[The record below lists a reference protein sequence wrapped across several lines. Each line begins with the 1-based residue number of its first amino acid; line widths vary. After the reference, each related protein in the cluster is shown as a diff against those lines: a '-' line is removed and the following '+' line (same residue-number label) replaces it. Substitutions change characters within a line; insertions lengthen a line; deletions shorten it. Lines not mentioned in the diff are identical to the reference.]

1 MARIISFAIGAI
13 AAMLFCMPG
22 RSLAAVANISVL
34 YTGDTHGHLKSFIYD
49 SVKPVGGVAKRAIYF
64 QDRRKHAKMNWLM
77 LDSGNAISG
86 TPLSDIF
93 QGYIDIEAMNRLGYD
108 AMALGEHEFDYGVGV
123 LKQRISEAKFPVLC
137 ANVTYTD
144 TGKPFTKPYT
154 IIERD
159 GVKIAIIGLIT
170 GDLDKRVAPENFTGL
185 SVADPIET
193 ARVLI
198 PQLQQQAELIFCLT
212 HLGVNEDIKLA
223 TQVPGINLVVGGM
236 SNSELQD
243 GIYAL
248 DALIV
253 QAGMFGRNVGQLKL
267 SFEHGD
273 QGRLKMR
280 FCQNELVLMDGRY
293 ADNSNYVS
301 WLNSFQP
308 QFQEKM
314 GTLVGNS
321 AARMDNRMVGSFETE
336 LGNYVCD
343 VLKDS
348 LGADAALL
356 PASFFNSAMPN
367 GVITLGDLFM
377 LMPYDHYGVVV
388 NVTGAEL
395 QQVMNEAAN
404 NLGKPGFSQV
414 SGVSYD
420 LYGGKAYEVAIGDQ
434 KIDPYGRY
442 KLATSDYLAT
452 GALGYATLGT
462 VSDVHYSGRLI
473 RDMVRQHLASGQV
486 ANAAIY
492 KRIRLVASAPEAGTV
507 AETTPEP
514 QPPAGERSSPP
525 PASDETASPPP
536 AEQPAAQTPTE
547 QPASGQPSSGEA
559 GTPSDS
565 TRYDRNGE
573 PMTDQPAIKD
583 EVITDTGSDLP
594 AAEQPPAEQPQ
605 AQPPAETPS
614 ASTQPPSG
622 ATSGETIGR
631 AQASKNGLDYE
642 FFLVQTDRGYEFH
655 LNVSNHGTEPV
666 QLDFPTSER
675 FDFQAYSGTDLLWSY
690 NTNRFFVQSQ
700 QSDTVAP
707 GETLTYRGEW
717 NGLTNEK
724 LPLPAVELH
733 FVATH
738 SISGAPVE
746 LSFNARLQ
754 K

>member
-13 AAMLFCMPG
+13 AAMLVCMPVHCF
-22 RSLAAVANISVL
+22 AAIANISVL

-64 QDRRKHAKMNWLM
+64 QDRRKHAKMNWLV
-77 LDSGNAISG
+77 LDSGNAMSG

-108 AMALGEHEFDYGVGV
+108 AMGLGEREFDYGVAV

-144 TGKPFTKPYT
+144 SGKPFTKPYT
-154 IIERD
+154 IIER
-159 GVKIAIIGLIT
+159 GGIKIAILGLVT
-170 GDLDKRVAPENFTGL
+170 GDLDKRVAPENFAGL

-193 ARVLI
+193 ARVLV
-198 PQLQQQAELIFCLT
+198 PQLQQQAELVFCLT

-243 GIYAL
+243 GIYATE
-248 DALIV
+248 ALIV
-253 QAGMFGRNVGQLKL
+253 QAGMFGRYVGQLKL

-280 FCQNELVLMDGRY
+280 FCQNELVPMDGRY
-293 ADNSNYVS
+293 ADNSNYVA
-301 WLNSFQP
+301 WLSSFQP
-308 QFQEKM
+308 QLQEKM
-314 GTLVGNS
+314 GTLIGSS

-356 PASFFNSAMPN
+356 PASFFNTSMPE

-377 LMPYDHYGVVV
+377 MMPYDHYGVVV
-388 NVTGAEL
+388 NLTGAEL

-404 NLGKPGFSQV
+404 NLGKPGFSQI
-414 SGVSYD
+414 SGVSFD
-420 LYGGKAYEVAIGDQ
+420 LYGGKAYEVAIGDT

-442 KLATSDYLAT
+442 KLATSDYLAS

-462 VSDVHYSGRLI
+462 ISDIQYSGRLI

-492 KRIRLVASAPEAGTV
+492 KRIRLVALAPEAGTG
-507 AETTPEP
+507 AEAAPEN
-514 QPPAGERSSPP
+514 PPATEESSSPP
-525 PASDETASPPP
+525 AAIEEPPSAPPSTEEPANETPPSES
-536 AEQPAAQTPTE
+536 A
-547 QPASGQPSSGEA
+547 A
-559 GTPSDS
+559 GTDS

-573 PMTDQPAIKD
+573 PLPEQPVIKD

-594 AAEQPPAEQPQ
+594 TAEQPPTEETP
-605 AQPPAETPS
+605 AQPPEETPP
-614 ASTQPPSG
+614 ATAEPPSG
-622 ATSGETIGR
+622 ASFGEAIGR
-631 AQASKNGLDYE
+631 AVASQNGLDYE

-655 LNVSNHGTEPV
+655 LNVINHSTDSV

-675 FDFQAYSGTDLLWSY
+675 FDFRVYDGTNMLWSY
-690 NTNRFFVQSQ
+690 NTNHFFVQSQ
-700 QSDTVAP
+700 QSDTIAP

-717 NGLTNEK
+717 KGLTNEK
-724 LPLPAVELH
+724 QPLPAVELH

-738 SISGAPVE
+738 AISGAPVE

>member
-13 AAMLFCMPG
+13 AAVLFGMPG

-34 YTGDTHGHLKSFIYD
+34 YTGDTRGHLKSFMYD

-64 QDRRKHAKMNWLM
+64 QDRRKHAKMNWLV

-108 AMALGEHEFDYGVGV
+108 AMALGEHEFDYGVGI

-137 ANVTYTD
+137 ANVTYSD

-159 GVKIAIIGLIT
+159 GLKIAIIGLVT

-193 ARVLI
+193 ARVLV
-198 PQLQQQAELIFCLT
+198 PQLQQQAELVFCLT

-280 FCQNELVLMDGRY
+280 FCQNDLVLMDGRY
-293 ADNSNYVS
+293 ADNTNYIS

-377 LMPYDHYGVVV
+377 LMPFDHYGVIV
-388 NVTGAEL
+388 NLTGAEL

-414 SGVSYD
+414 SGVSFD
-420 LYGGKAYEVAIGDQ
+420 LYGGKAYEVAISDQ

-442 KLATSDYLAT
+442 KLATSDYLAS

-462 VSDVHYSGRLI
+462 VSDVQYSGRLI

-492 KRIRLVASAPEAGTV
+492 KRIRLVASAPEAGTGTV
-507 AETTPEP
+507 AEATPESQP
-514 QPPAGERSSPP
+514 PAEESSTPPAGE
-525 PASDETASPPP
+525 ETAAAPP
-536 AEQPAAQTPTE
+536 AEQPSAETPAAQPET
-547 QPASGQPSSGEA
+547 

-573 PMTDQPAIKD
+573 PMTDQPAIQD

-594 AAEQPPAEQPQ
+594 AAEQPAEEQPQ
-605 AQPPAETPS
+605 AQPPVETPPAES
-614 ASTQPPSG
+614 QPPSG
-622 ATSGETIGR
+622 ATYGEAIGR
-631 AQASKNGLDYE
+631 AQANMNGLDYE
-642 FFLVQTDRGYEFH
+642 FFLVETDRGYEFH
-655 LNVSNHGTEPV
+655 LNVSNHGSAPV

-675 FDFQAYSGTDLLWSY
+675 FDFQVYNGTDLLWSY
-690 NTNRFFVQSQ
+690 NTNHFFVQSQ

-717 NGLTNEK
+717 KGVTNEK
-724 LPLPAVELH
+724 QPLPSVELH

-738 SISGAPVE
+738 AISGAPTE
-746 LSFNARLQ
+746 LSFNGRLP